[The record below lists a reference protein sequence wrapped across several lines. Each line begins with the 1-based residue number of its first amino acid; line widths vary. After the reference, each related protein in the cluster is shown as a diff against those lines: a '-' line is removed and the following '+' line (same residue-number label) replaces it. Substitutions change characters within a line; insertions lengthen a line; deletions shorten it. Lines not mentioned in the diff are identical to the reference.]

1 MAGQA
6 DGSIIIDTELDS
18 KGFKA
23 GSAELLSAI
32 KSLNGRVQKLQKQM
46 QKVGEQKI
54 ASDEYK
60 QVQQDIAQAEKDL
73 AQYNQRLAKL
83 SEKGKVDTAEWDALT
98 ADIKAAN
105 AELSRLRTLKAAM
118 EQDGTAYVSGTQT
131 AEYQSMNAALTASKQ
146 RLVELQAELARVNS
160 AWAQMPTLTGY
171 VRSAILSI
179 GSSVRSAFGT
189 VTTAITHPL
198 QAADRIFGLLLQ
210 KAGQFVRIVA
220 KFSVNKLVSGLKSA
234 ASSMTG
240 LVTKSKALKNPLE
253 SVSWVLRRIAPS
265 LLMTEGLFGLL
276 RKAVNAFL
284 QENQQLA
291 SQLNSCWAGIG
302 NILGPIITRLINLV
316 STAVAY
322 VTQFLAL
329 LGFVGKSTT
338 KAISSAGGA
347 ASKESDKL
355 KRQLASFDE
364 LNILSDSSSDSA
376 GGGGSSTPT
385 AETPDVTLPDWVKT
399 MVDHL
404 KSGEWSAAAIVLTE
418 QLNNMVA
425 SVDWAGVGT
434 NIAYWLDGA
443 LEFLATAILTF
454 DWYNLGVSL
463 GKMVN
468 SLIHGVDWA
477 NLGIVLGWKFIA
489 LIEGLG
495 GLFATIDWI
504 GLGKALADGFMGL
517 WNAID
522 WKQAARTLSTG
533 IIGALNGLSAAIRNV
548 DWQKLGNDVATFV
561 ANIDWSGVITALFN
575 GIGAAFGGLGGFVWG
590 LVEAAFGSLV
600 GMGQK
605 NAELYGTDIVSGI
618 IIGIL
623 MGIANI
629 GQWIVDNIFT
639 PFINGFKAAFGINS
653 PSTVMQEQGGFI
665 IQGLYNGITT
675 AWASI
680 TQFFSTALTTLQG
693 AISGAW
699 SKVEELTSKA
709 WNKVSG
715 AVGNAWESAQKW
727 TKDTVENV
735 KSKVSDGWENI
746 KKKTSTIWSSVTDTV
761 GDAWSDVKKWV
772 SNNGSDVEKSNDVT
786 WTRVESVTRSVNTN
800 VKNIVSNNWTQ
811 IKNNIASKHNA
822 ILSNVSASWSS
833 IRSVMTSYNS
843 SILSSVTSAWSQM
856 SSNVAYSMSSIKSNV
871 SSTFNSLVSSAYTW
885 GSHICDNLAS
895 GMYSGQSRV
904 ASAASSLA
912 RTIQS
917 YVGFSEP
924 EKGPLSNFHTYMP
937 DMVDLMVKGMEN
949 NKARAAAA
957 AAHIAGAISRE
968 VQSGNY
974 AISSISAAGQADATM
989 AAFSDKITTGF
1000 ADLVSRLQAIANGVT
1015 FAIPNVVTGVAPYAV
1030 TADVDRRRSA
1040 SGDTSDPNNDISSV
1054 VIQSVNNATLAIVKA
1069 IEDYS
1074 TTNVTIDSDSLTDRI
1089 IAEINRRTRMS
1100 GKSPLIG

>member
-32 KSLNGRVQKLQKQM
+32 KSLNGRAKKLQKQM

-364 LNILSDSSSDSA
+364 LNILSDSSSDSV

-533 IIGALNGLSAAIRNV
+533 IIGALNSLSTAIKNV
-548 DWQKLGNDVATFV
+548 DWQKLGNDVAAFV
-561 ANIDWSGVITALFN
+561 ANIDWSGVATALFD
-575 GIGAAFGGLGGFVWG
+575 ALDAVLGGLGGFLWG
-590 LVEAAFGSLV
+590 LIESAWSSMVDWWYDVAYEDGEFTMEGLLQ
-600 GMGQK
+600 GIWDG
-605 NAELYGTDIVSGI
+605 ISGI
-618 IIGIL
+618 GSWIWTNICEPVINGIKDGF
-623 MGIANI
+623 GIA
-629 GQWIVDNIFT
+629 
-639 PFINGFKAAFGINS
+639 S
-653 PSTVMQEQGGFI
+653 PSTVMQEVGGFI
-665 IQGLYNGITT
+665 VEGLLLGLQNAWSGLGTWITET
-675 AWASI
+675 FTGLATTISDWAGEATQNIAEWAGDAKRNISTWASDATSNVKDWASDTKSNI
-680 TQFFSTALTTLQG
+680 VNWSNNTSSN
-693 AISGAW
+693 IS
-699 SKVEELTSKA
+699 
-709 WNKVSG
+709 
-715 AVGNAWESAQKW
+715 KW
-727 TKDTVENV
+727 TSEVRSDVSSWASNV
-735 KSKVSDGWENI
+735 KS
-746 KKKTSTIWSSVTDTV
+746 TIS
-761 GDAWSDVKKWV
+761 AWV
-772 SNNGSDVEKSNDVT
+772 SNTKSNIST
-786 WTRVESVTRSVNTN
+786 WATNTKATITSWIASTKSNISSWASNVYSTINSKTNAIKSVISSGFNAA
-800 VKNIVSNNWTQ
+800 KNSMVSNMQSAMNTIRNQNWYSVGSG
-811 IKNNIASKHNA
+811 ICSGIASGINA
-822 ILSNVSASWSS
+822 GWSWLSN
-833 IRSVMTSYNS
+833 
-843 SILSSVTSAWSQM
+843 
-856 SSNVAYSMSSIKSNV
+856 
-871 SSTFNSLVSSAYTW
+871 LVR
-885 GSHICDNLAS
+885 NLAS
-895 GMYSGQSRV
+895 SLL
-904 ASAASSLA
+904 SAAKSALGIHSPSRLFRDA
-912 RTIQS
+912 
-917 YVGFSEP
+917 VGLNIGYGIGEGIEESE
-924 EKGPLSNFHTYMP
+924 GSVLGS
-937 DMVDLMVKGMEN
+937 VVKVADAIAQEFN
-949 NKARAAAA
+949 NGEYEISG
-957 AAHIAGAISRE
+957 IASTAKIDGAITS
-968 VQSGNY
+968 
-974 AISSISAAGQADATM
+974 
-989 AAFSDKITTGF
+989 FSDKITSGF
-1000 ADLVSRLQAIANGVT
+1000 ESMLDRLQAIAESVT
-1015 FAIPNVVTGVAPYAV
+1015 FTVPVA
-1030 TADVDRRRSA
+1030 A
-1040 SGDTSDPNNDISSV
+1040 SGIVPYKTAA
-1054 VIQSVNNATLAIVKA
+1054 SVNGTSAAGVGDVIKASNDELGSVFIQALNNITATIVRA
-1069 IEDYS
+1069 IEENGN
-1074 TTNVTIDSDSLTDRI
+1074 TTVNVDKDSLTDAI
-1089 IAEINRRTRMS
+1089 IKEINRRTRMT
-1100 GKSPLIG
+1100 GTSPLIG